1 MEPRTDQMA
10 SVRPQPSLTAAAWI
24 VASFAGQI
32 VGFGV
37 ATYGQVYAQSTFHPS
52 AFLGAALV
60 LLSAALAVLALLE
73 YRRTTKATQISAV
86 QTNLGLV
93 TIILTSWALLAMI
106 FATGWRF
113 PPTG

>member
-1 MEPRTDQMA
+1 MEPRTDQMV

-24 VASFAGQI
+24 VASFAGQT

-37 ATYGQVYAQSTFHPS
+37 ATYGQVYAQATFHPA

-60 LLSAALAVLALLE
+60 LLSAALAVLAMFE
-73 YRRTTKATQISAV
+73 HRRATNATRLSTV
-86 QTNLGLV
+86 QTNLGLA
-93 TIILTSWALLAMI
+93 TIVLTSWALLAMI

-113 PPTG
+113 PPSG